1 MIERLQNLG
10 GLLVQ
15 TKTSVTCMSRF
26 ISRFEAVLTGFKQRK
41 SRIKLLLLF
50 WVTAIYN
57 EILFDV

>member
-10 GLLVQ
+10 GLLLQ
-15 TKTSVTCMSRF
+15 TETSVTCMYRF
-26 ISRFEAVLTGFKQRK
+26 ISRFEAVLTGLKQRK